1 MERGG
6 HTATLMMNGKV
17 LVTGGSDASGN
28 DLATAE
34 LFDPANGTFA
44 PAGNMEIERTEHA
57 ATLLMNGTVL
67 ITGGIDGDNIA
78 GLNSLASAELFP

>member
-1 MERGG
+1 MALRRHAELIPFSSHSGNRW
-6 HTATLMMNGKV
+6 T
-17 LVTGGSDASGN
+17 SGN

-44 PAGNMEIERTEHA
+44 PAGNMEIERTERA

-67 ITGGIDGDNIA
+67 MTGGINGDNIA